1 MINILGKKNTKAIL
15 YKEKKLIKLKPTN
28 TLLESIEI
36 LSDFVG
42 ESVPVVDEKNFILGT
57 ISENDVL
64 KSYDM
69 QIHDR
74 DMPILCFY
82 KRFDP

>member
-1 MINILGKKNTKAIL
+1 MTKKILKQFYIKK
-15 YKEKKLIKLKPTN
+15 KKLLKLKPDN

-42 ESVPVVDEKNFILGT
+42 ESIPVVDEKQFILGT

-64 KSYDM
+64 KSYDK
-69 QIHDR
+69 IAKD
-74 DMPILCFY
+74 IKNIEKKLNFT
-82 KRFDP
+82 KII